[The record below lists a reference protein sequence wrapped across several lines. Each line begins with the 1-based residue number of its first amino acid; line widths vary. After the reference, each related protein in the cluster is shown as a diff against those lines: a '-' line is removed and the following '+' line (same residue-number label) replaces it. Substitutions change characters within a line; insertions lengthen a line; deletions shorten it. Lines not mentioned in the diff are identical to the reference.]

1 MISPMEPPPTKPG
14 VSAIRATA
22 EGEVRRESAL
32 VGIRRTFAFSWA
44 GKPARL
50 RFTPLSAAPGP
61 TGYLRLKGEAF
72 SCVLGVPALPE
83 PSSLGVAFAGI
94 EVAALPEELLLGV
107 LELWLADPLAALQRQ
122 GLTVK
127 LAGWQT
133 GPVERSA
140 LCGWEITWDG
150 KDRFLAGTLHLDG
163 AAADVVVKRLEKV
176 PAQPLGTAD
185 SLPVSLS
192 AVLTRVPLPPV
203 TLRTLA
209 VGDVIFVPLTP
220 GDRTQGNYELWS
232 GSRLMGR
239 ATRNRQT
246 FRVSTMN
253 PPAEPSAKPTAGAAR
268 VDDLPIPVVFDVGQ
282 IELTVGQLRSV
293 GEGYTFELPA
303 TPPRL
308 VTLRAH
314 GREIGQGELVE
325 IGDKVGVRIVQWNLV

>member
-1 MISPMEPPPTKPG
+1 MEPPLMRTG
-14 VSAIRATA
+14 VAALRATP
-22 EGEVRRESAL
+22 EGEIRRESVL
-32 VGIRRTFAFSWA
+32 VGIRRVFTFAWA
-44 GKPARL
+44 GKPGRL
-50 RFTPLSAAPGP
+50 RFTPAAAAPVPSGH
-61 TGYLRLKGEAF
+61 LRLKGEAF
-72 SCVLGVPALPE
+72 SCSLGLPALPE

-122 GLTVK
+122 GLPVQ
-127 LAGWQT
+127 LAGWSI
-133 GPVERSA
+133 GSPERPA
-140 LCGWEITWDG
+140 LCGWEISWDG
-150 KDRFLAGTLHLDG
+150 KDRFLAGTLHAEA
-163 AAADVVVKRLEKV
+163 AAADHLVRRIEKV
-176 PAQPLGTAD
+176 PAQLLGTAD
-185 SLPVSLS
+185 SLPVPIS
-192 AVLTRVPLPPV
+192 AVLTRLPLAPA
-203 TLRTLA
+203 TLRTLG
-209 VGDVIFVPLTP
+209 VGDVIFVPLAP

-232 GSRLMGR
+232 GTRLMGR

-253 PPAEPSAKPTAGAAR
+253 PPAEPSAKLAAGAAR